1 MKRKTQREKGG
12 DEMKKVITGV
22 LVMLGM
28 LSGTAFAA
36 DYYIREG
43 YGGTVLST
51 NLNTGGTTFF
61 TPTHGGGYL
70 GTYLD

>member
-1 MKRKTQREKGG
+1 MRQIKEPQMEGKMKTLIA
-12 DEMKKVITGV
+12 MLVIV
-22 LVMLGM
+22 GM

-51 NLNTGGTTFF
+51 NLNSGGTTIY
-61 TPTHGGGYL
+61 TPAYGGGYF
-70 GTYLD
+70 GTNLD

>member
-1 MKRKTQREKGG
+1 
-12 DEMKKVITGV
+12 MKKVITGV
-22 LVMLGM
+22 LVILGM
-28 LSGTAFAA
+28 LSGAAFAA

-61 TPTHGGGYL
+61 TPTYGGGYL

>member
-1 MKRKTQREKGG
+1 MKRKTIEKREGK
-12 DEMKKVITGV
+12 MKTLIAV
-22 LVMLGM
+22 LAMLGM

>member
-12 DEMKKVITGV
+12 DEMKKGITGV
-22 LVMLGM
+22 LVILGM

-61 TPTHGGGYL
+61 TPTYGGGYL